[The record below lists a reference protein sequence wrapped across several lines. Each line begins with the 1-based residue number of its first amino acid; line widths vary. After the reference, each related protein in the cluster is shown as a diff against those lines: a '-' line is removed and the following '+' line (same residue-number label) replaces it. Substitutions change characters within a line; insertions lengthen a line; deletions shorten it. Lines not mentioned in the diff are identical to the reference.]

1 MKKTVYLFAGLFALI
16 LTACGGGGSSDLD
29 FDFLEQTYSV
39 QIDNGLDTSATVIIT
54 TADDSTM
61 EYMIAGYGTEDVTL
75 KEGKYHVKATSA
87 LDSIFVDE
95 DFEITSDASAYNLNL
110 TKQDYIIENV
120 MYIVS
125 DNPELYTTNESFT
138 YNGKTYDEVDAD
150 VVPGALLVAKSW
162 DYNLDQEMP
171 EEVTIYGDN
180 NSTTKS
186 KVYRAETFVLYLE
199 LFELFGGMSD
209 EDLENFSEFD

>member
-1 MKKTVYLFAGLFALI
+1 MKKTVYLLAGLFALI
-16 LTACGGGGSSDLD
+16 LSACGGGSSDYEYEAP
-29 FDFLEQTYSV
+29 EQTYAV

-54 TADDSTM
+54 TPEDSTM
-61 EYMIAGYGTEDVTL
+61 EYMVAGYGTEDIILT
-75 KEGKYHVKATSA
+75 EGKYHVKATSA
-87 LDSIFVDE
+87 LDSVFVDE
-95 DFEITSDASAYNLNL
+95 DFEITDDSYAYNLNL

-150 VVPGALLVAKSW
+150 VVSGALLVGKSW
-162 DYNLDQEMP
+162 DYDLDEEMP

>member
-1 MKKTVYLFAGLFALI
+1 MKNTVYLFTGLFALI
-16 LTACGGGGSSDLD
+16 LTACGGGSTDDDYDFFESSY
-29 FDFLEQTYSV
+29 TV
-39 QIDNGLDTSATVIIT
+39 HIDNGLDTSATVIIT
-54 TADDSTM
+54 PESDSAT
-61 EYMIAGYGTEDVTL
+61 EYVLAGYSTEQIDL

-87 LDSIFVDE
+87 LDSVFVDE
-95 DFEITSDASAYNLNL
+95 DFEITSESYEYNLNL

-138 YNGKTYDEVDAD
+138 YEGKTYDEVDAD
-150 VVPGALLVAKSW
+150 LVPGALLVSKTW
-162 DYNLDQEMP
+162 DYDLDEEMP

-180 NSTTKS
+180 NTTTKS

-209 EDLENFSEFD
+209 EEIDSFSEEME